1 MKLRLRPH
9 LRARFFHGLADPSRL
24 VLLDTLG
31 AGERTARDAAVAVG
45 LFASNASRHLA
56 CLGECGLVEARQEW
70 RHVYY
75 QLADGIAQ
83 LLAAYVT
90 FESASTLLA
99 REAPDVTPVGPA
111 LVIVSLIVMP
121 VLAWGKWQVARR
133 INSAALKTDSQEAM
147 LCVYLSAI
155 FLVGFAANALF
166 GWWRAEPVAGLGVAA
181 LAVKEGWEAVANQD
195 LCCDE
200 QPIRS
205 TLPVAASHGTDSA
218 VAPAPG

>member
-1 MKLRLRPH
+1 MGPVNGQPETPRSRWVFLPATPAGIWPAWENVDSLRP
-9 LRARFFHGLADPSRL
+9 ARSGVTS
-24 VLLDTLG
+24 TTG
-31 AGERTARDAAVAVG
+31 AGGWSSPVAG
-45 LFASNASRHLA
+45 P
-56 CLGECGLVEARQEW
+56 
-70 RHVYY
+70 
-75 QLADGIAQ
+75 
-83 LLAAYVT
+83 YVA

-99 REAPDVTPVGPA
+99 REALDVSPVGPA

-133 INSAALKTDSQEAM
+133 INSAALKTDSQEAL

-166 GWWRAEPVAGLGVAA
+166 GWWRADPVAGLGVAA